1 MPAHRTRQAMPLSS
15 VQNSNN
21 LQDGVVEHLAH
32 TAKTADCVGNAKL
45 TCPQCRGNLIRRPRR
60 PIDRLYSLLTPVQR
74 YRCDR
79 FSCRW
84 IGNIAVD
91 PVEVPSPPAS
101 FLHPFQKIHMITF
114 LNILLVAALLVLVLM
129 AAFRA
134 SLTDPPPADMDAND
148 ALPAKEKDW
157 SADEKADGAPP
168 FQTGSP
174 LADALPGQYQ
184 SSRSRAALTMQAAST
199 PK

>member
-1 MPAHRTRQAMPLSS
+1 M
-15 VQNSNN
+15 
-21 LQDGVVEHLAH
+21 EHLAH
-32 TAKTADCVGNAKL
+32 RAHTAKAADYVGNAKL
-45 TCPQCRGNLIRRPRR
+45 TCPRCRGNLIRRPRR
-60 PIDRLYSLLTPVQR
+60 PIDRLYSLFTPVQR

-91 PVEVPSPPAS
+91 PVDAQSPQASSLHS
-101 FLHPFQKIHMITF
+101 FLKTPMITL
-114 LNILLVAALLVLVLM
+114 LNILLVVALLVLVLM
-129 AAFRA
+129 AAFSA
-134 SLTDPPPADMDAND
+134 SMTDPPPAERDTRD
-148 ALPAKEKDW
+148 ALPAKEKNW
-157 SADEKADGAPP
+157 STDDKADGAPP

-184 SSRSRAALTMQAAST
+184 SSRSRATLTMQSAST